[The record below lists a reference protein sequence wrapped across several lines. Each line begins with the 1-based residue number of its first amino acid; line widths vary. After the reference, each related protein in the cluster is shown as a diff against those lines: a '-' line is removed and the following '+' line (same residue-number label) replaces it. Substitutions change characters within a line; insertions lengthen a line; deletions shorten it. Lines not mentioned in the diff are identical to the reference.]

1 MSLPSRPNDA
11 IVNRNPMVC
20 FASSCQLQLSP
31 EAIGRSH
38 AYGYDDT
45 RDKAPG
51 RSPESDDCLATY
63 DYDPLGKP
71 SHNNAPLPINPF
83 RHSTRYP
90 HSCSGL
96 HYYGY
101 DDREISYYGFRFYS
115 PGQGRFLNRDP
126 IEEAGGLNLYGFVG
140 NDPVNRW
147 DYLGKYW
154 FPSPGIHVDPR
165 NFPDEQ
171 IIEGAFSYVRGN
183 ARGVV
188 ALTKRSGALGSARRD
203 EQKLRNFMLLEVGKR
218 VWADP
223 DVANACYLYLNYTVR
238 SKPQHATTRLGS
250 GFLVSGVLSVKVGKA
265 GTVAGGTLNIN
276 ALYGDLQHE
285 LGVNPATKPLVDGVS
300 SGIVPLEHAKELFEF
315 EIDNAQRALNFYFDL
330 IRAGA
335 LGDS

>member
-1 MSLPSRPNDA
+1 MVAFATEYIPETGAPDADAAVQVTRRWFRASIPDRRADPCDCMITATGEVGDEAMAVRAYCYDDPAGGNGPEFGIGQGIGGWRDSESR
-11 IVNRNPMVC
+11 
-20 FASSCQLQLSP
+20 FATGIC
-31 EAIGRSH
+31 
-38 AYGYDDT
+38 GYDDQV
-45 RDKAPG
+45 AV
-51 RSPESDDCLATY
+51 
-63 DYDPLGKP
+63 
-71 SHNNAPLPINPF
+71 
-83 RHSTRYP
+83 
-90 HSCSGL
+90 
-96 HYYGY
+96 
-101 DDREISYYGFRFYS
+101 YGFRFYS
-115 PGQGRFLNRDP
+115 PSQGRWLNRDP

-265 GTVAGGTLNIN
+265 GTVAGGTLNR
-276 ALYGDLQHE
+276 AC
-285 LGVNPATKPLVDGVS
+285 PKDGS
-300 SGIVPLEHAKELFEF
+300 CLIAKS
-315 EIDNAQRALNFYFDL
+315 YYK
-330 IRAGA
+330 
-335 LGDS
+335 